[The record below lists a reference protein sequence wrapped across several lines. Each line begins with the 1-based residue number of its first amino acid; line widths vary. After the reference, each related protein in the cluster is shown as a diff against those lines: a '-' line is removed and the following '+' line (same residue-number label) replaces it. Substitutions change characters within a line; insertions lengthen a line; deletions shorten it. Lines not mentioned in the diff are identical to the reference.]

1 MLWLLVVCVGLSL
14 GQEVTDEVLDN
25 INEPT
30 GISLKYGDRGGGGIM
45 VRRVSYDM
53 VVGGAVFC
61 PTVI

>member
-30 GISLKYGDRGGGGIM
+30 GISLK
-45 VRRVSYDM
+45 
-53 VVGGAVFC
+53 
-61 PTVI
+61 